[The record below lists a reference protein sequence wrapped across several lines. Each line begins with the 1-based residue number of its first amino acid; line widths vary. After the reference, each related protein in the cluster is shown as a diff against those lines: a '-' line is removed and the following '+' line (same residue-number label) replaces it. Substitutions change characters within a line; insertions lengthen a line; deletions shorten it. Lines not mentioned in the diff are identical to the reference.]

1 MHMAN
6 TSKYTP
12 SLRTKSSDIFFVSSL
27 YLEIMTKLKVLNKKK
42 GCCGFPQFECSPIA
56 QVKRVIVA
64 DVFAKWSDLT
74 KV

>member
-6 TSKYTP
+6 TNKYTP

-42 GCCGFPQFECSPIA
+42 
-56 QVKRVIVA
+56 VVA
-64 DVFAKWSDLT
+64 VFLSLS
-74 KV
+74 VLQLRR